1 MSEDTFA
8 APGAADEPVRAE
20 PPAYGAGTFGQPG
33 QLAMPTAGPADGP
46 RKTADRL
53 ALLTDLSVVV
63 AWFAV
68 AAVIAAVIWV
78 QVTPLPEFTRTADN
92 GTMGEDQLV
101 KQFATNGWFLVIAAV
116 GGLASGFALLLV
128 RRRRPI
134 AMVLLVAAGGALATI
149 IMLQVGL
156 ALGPDSPSTTL
167 AKVKVGGTVPV
178 QLKPDV
184 HAVYLVW
191 SITALVGA
199 VLALWG
205 RESAAGS
212 DERVEPL

>member
-1 MSEDTFA
+1 MSEDVFA
-8 APGAADEPVRAE
+8 APGAADEPVRTE
-20 PPAYGAGTFGQPG
+20 PAAYGPGSFGQPPLPVAASAEG
-33 QLAMPTAGPADGP
+33 KRNA
-46 RKTADRL
+46 ADRL
-53 ALLTDLSVVV
+53 AVLTDLSVVV

-68 AAVIAAVIWV
+68 AAVLAAVVWV
-78 QVTPLPEFTRTADN
+78 QVTPLPRFTRTANN

-116 GGLASGFALLLV
+116 AGLISGVALMLL
-128 RRRRPI
+128 RRKRPI
-134 AMVLLVAAGGALATI
+134 AMVLLIAVGGVLATV

-156 ALGPDSPSTTL
+156 VLGPDSPSKTL
-167 AKVKVGGTVPV
+167 ATVKVGATVPV

-184 HAVYLVW
+184 HAIYFVW
-191 SITALVGA
+191 SVTALVGA

-212 DERVEPL
+212 EEHP